1 MGQDDCKRQLVLR
14 WVGIM
19 GYLEIIDGSGYT
31 ARFDDDGV
39 HVIPSDIKCDLCDD
53 DRILQDGRC
62 ANCLQIGDA

>member
-1 MGQDDCKRQLVLR
+1 
-14 WVGIM
+14 M
-19 GYLEIIDGSGYT
+19 GYLEIVDGSGYT